1 MHWGGMRIRQAPLR
15 SLAPNIP
22 GFAGVESVKFSLEY
36 HGMVMKCLTSRK
48 RALNSSEKWYDMNKK
63 AFTVLKNDPNVMLV
77 LNS

>member
-1 MHWGGMRIRQAPLR
+1 MRIRQAPLR

-48 RALNSSEKWYDMNKK
+48 RALNSSEK
-63 AFTVLKNDPNVMLV
+63 
-77 LNS
+77 